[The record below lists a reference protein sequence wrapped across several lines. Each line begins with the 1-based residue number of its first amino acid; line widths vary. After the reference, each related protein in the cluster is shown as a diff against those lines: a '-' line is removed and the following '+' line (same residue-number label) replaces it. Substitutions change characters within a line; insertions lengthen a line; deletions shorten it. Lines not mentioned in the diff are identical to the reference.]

1 MPILFLFL
9 FDLQTLGIAN
19 IEKSCLLHRQIVM
32 CARVNK
38 ATDERATEMD
48 QTPTKRKTTNK
59 YDKFEY
65 VALTLPLVLLWLGFA
80 INGWDG
86 VWVFDV
92 QSWTVFPSIA
102 HDYKLIMQHYGDEMA
117 YRCFQYTLHS
127 AVYAYLVAVI
137 LVSIRIGLSSKYPFP
152 DLLRNQTKYRLFRGL
167 LIINLVPFCLFFL
180 FPLLNEPG
188 EYLTVRYYPMS
199 PKHMIASSMC
209 VSGACVFL
217 FTLLILAFRIF
228 IKGEKL
234 YED

>member
-1 MPILFLFL
+1 MPILFLFS

-19 IEKSCLLHRQIVM
+19 IEKSCLLYRQIVM
-32 CARVNK
+32 YARVNK

-102 HDYKLIMQHYGDEMA
+102 HDYKLIMQYYGDEMA

-152 DLLRNQTKYRLFRGL
+152 DLPRNQTKYRLFRGL
-167 LIINLVPFCLFFL
+167 LIINLVPFCLFFIST
-180 FPLLNEPG
+180 FEGARRILNRAILSDEPKANDRIIFVCEWG
-188 EYLTVRYYPMS
+188 V
-199 PKHMIASSMC
+199 
-209 VSGACVFL
+209 CVFIHTSD
-217 FTLLILAFRIF
+217 FSVQNFH
-228 IKGEKL
+228 
-234 YED
+234 